1 MHKSSGFTV
10 IELIIVV
17 VIVAILAVIAFPSYA
32 FVIRSNRVTGQV
44 NDLLT
49 AVSYARNESVT
60 RGTRITLC
68 ASTDGATCD
77 TAGTWRAGWIVFVDG
92 GTAGELAGTD
102 QLLRVWP
109 AIAADD
115 TLTTTAP
122 FVSFSKEGF
131 SSANDLVWNFVP
143 HGCRDDQRRELRL
156 RGLGRAETA
165 HGNCT

>member
-32 FVIRSNRVTGQV
+32 FVIRSNRVAGQV

-49 AVSYARNESVT
+49 AVSYARNEAVT
-60 RGTRITLC
+60 RGSRITLC

-77 TAGTWRAGWIVFVDG
+77 AAGTWRAGWIVFVDG

-109 AIAADD
+109 AIATAD
-115 TLTTTAP
+115 TLTTTVP